1 MSDTPSARPQ
11 IALPL
16 PATAVKPAGKAAA
29 KAVGK
34 NGGKAGPKPA
44 GRRRLRLPIAA
55 VLVAGF
61 GSLMLAAVASVLVL
75 GLVSASTNT
84 FALLNDKADLALA
97 GVEVRVRHQL
107 DPAREMARF
116 VAGLIERGDLRAG
129 DNTAM
134 IDTLR
139 GALAG
144 APDVTGLAFVRPDLT
159 GVRVGR
165 LNGGLVADPFDMQG
179 DSDIPPEILDGPNRS
194 AATWADPRWLKEA
207 QNSFVTLYQPVRRD
221 GRYLGQVAVGVSLG
235 DLSRFLSVLYVEQGL
250 NAFVLYD
257 QSHVLAHPALVGRSF
272 DFSGKLDG
280 PPLPRTDQVDD
291 PALAA
296 LWSNGVPVQ
305 SLKKRVEARAVQVLG
320 SDYIF
325 LTRKMAGYGQ
335 QDWIIGIGYRD
346 GELNVEVRRLYITG
360 AVGLAILL
368 VSVGVALLVGRR
380 ISRQVARLAEAADR
394 VRAFEFRAI
403 PDLPDSRLREMARA
417 ATAFN
422 AMVAGL
428 RWFETYV
435 PKALVLRLMRQRET
449 EGGLDSVQR
458 EVTVMFTDIRG
469 FSRMAEH
476 MAAADTAALLNEHF
490 TLLAACIEAEGG
502 TVDKFIGDSL
512 MAFWGAPEAQEDHA
526 VRGLRAALAIHHAIR
541 ADNRRRVAE
550 GRAPIHVRV
559 GLHSGPVVVGNIG
572 SDSRI
577 NYTIVGDTVNVA
589 ARIEELSAALQGE
602 SEVIVLTSG
611 VTAAKGKDAVPLVR
625 QGGRSLRGRTG
636 MTELWRLVLEE
647 EKKDA
652 AKTAT
657 AAGEKAAP
665 IQLPLPPRERE
676 GAQAELGK
684 GEG

>member
-1 MSDTPSARPQ
+1 MSDTPSARAP
-11 IALPL
+11 IA
-16 PATAVKPAGKAAA
+16 PAKAAKPAQP
-29 KAVGK
+29 
-34 NGGKAGPKPA
+34 PKPA

-75 GLVSASTNT
+75 GLVSATTNT

-116 VAGLIERGDLRAG
+116 VAGLVERGDLRAG
-129 DNTAM
+129 DTTAM

-144 APDVTGLAFVRPDLT
+144 APDVTGLAFIRPDLT

-165 LNGGLVADPFDMQG
+165 LNGDLIAEPFDMQG
-179 DSDIPPEILDGPNRS
+179 ESDIPPEVLDGPNRS
-194 AATWADPRWLKEA
+194 AASWADPRWLKEA

-235 DLSRFLSVLYVEQGL
+235 DLSRFLQVLYVEQGL

-257 QSHVLAHPALVGRSF
+257 HSHVLAHPALVGRTF

-280 PPLPRTDQVDD
+280 PPLPRIDQVDD

-296 LWSNGVPVQ
+296 LWSSGVPVQ
-305 SLKKRVEARAVQVLG
+305 SLKKRVEARGVRVLG
-320 SDYIF
+320 SEYMF

-346 GELNVEVRRLYITG
+346 GEMGVEIRRLYVTG
-360 AVGLAILL
+360 AVGFAILL

-417 ATAFN
+417 AAAFN
-422 AMVAGL
+422 AMIAGL

-526 VRGLRAALAIHHAIR
+526 VRALRAALAIHHAIR
-541 ADNRRRVAE
+541 ADNRRRVAA

-589 ARIEELSAALQGE
+589 ARIEELSAALQGDA
-602 SEVIVLTSG
+602 EVIVLTSG

-652 AKTAT
+652 TKPAVPANGVAPQ
-657 AAGEKAAP
+657 AA
-665 IQLPLPPRERE
+665 LPSPVV
-676 GAQAELGK
+676 
-684 GEG
+684 GEGVKPAFAGKDTP

>member
-1 MSDTPSARPQ
+1 MSDTPSARAP
-11 IALPL
+11 IA
-16 PATAVKPAGKAAA
+16 PAKAAKPAQP
-29 KAVGK
+29 
-34 NGGKAGPKPA
+34 PKPA

-75 GLVSASTNT
+75 GLVSATTNT

-116 VAGLIERGDLRAG
+116 VAGLVERGDLRAG
-129 DNTAM
+129 DTTAM

-144 APDVTGLAFVRPDLT
+144 APDVTGLAFIRPDLT

-165 LNGGLVADPFDMQG
+165 LNGDLIAEPFDMQG
-179 DSDIPPEILDGPNRS
+179 ESDIPPEVLDGPNRS
-194 AATWADPRWLKEA
+194 AASWADPRWLKEA

-235 DLSRFLSVLYVEQGL
+235 DLSRFLQVLYVEQGL

-257 QSHVLAHPALVGRSF
+257 HSHVLAHPALVGRTF

-280 PPLPRTDQVDD
+280 PPLPRIDQVDD

-296 LWSNGVPVQ
+296 LWSSGVPVQ
-305 SLKKRVEARAVQVLG
+305 SLKKRVEARGVRVLG
-320 SDYIF
+320 SEYMF

-346 GELNVEVRRLYITG
+346 GEMGVEIRRLYVTG
-360 AVGLAILL
+360 AVGFAILL

-417 ATAFN
+417 AAAFN
-422 AMVAGL
+422 AMIAGL

-526 VRGLRAALAIHHAIR
+526 VRALRAALAIHHAIR
-541 ADNRRRVAE
+541 ADNRRRVAA

-589 ARIEELSAALQGE
+589 ARIEELSAALQGDA
-602 SEVIVLTSG
+602 EVIVLTSG

-652 AKTAT
+652 AKPAVP
-657 AAGEKAAP
+657 ANGVAP
-665 IQLPLPPRERE
+665 QSTLPSP
-676 GAQAELGK
+676 AV
-684 GEG
+684 GEGVKPAFAGKDTP

>member
-1 MSDTPSARPQ
+1 MSDTPSARAP
-11 IALPL
+11 IA
-16 PATAVKPAGKAAA
+16 PAVPAKAAKPAQK
-29 KAVGK
+29 
-34 NGGKAGPKPA
+34 PKPA

-75 GLVSASTNT
+75 GLVSATTNT

-116 VAGLIERGDLRAG
+116 VAGLVERGDLRAG
-129 DNTAM
+129 DTTAM

-144 APDVTGLAFVRPDLT
+144 APDVTGLAFIRPDLT

-165 LNGGLVADPFDMQG
+165 LNGELMAEPFDMQG
-179 DSDIPPEILDGPNRS
+179 ESDIPPEVLDGPNRS
-194 AATWADPRWLKEA
+194 AASWADPRWLKEA

-235 DLSRFLSVLYVEQGL
+235 DLSRFLQVLYVEQGL

-257 QSHVLAHPALVGRSF
+257 HSHVLAHPALVGRTF

-280 PPLPRTDQVDD
+280 PPLPRIDQVDD

-296 LWSNGVPVQ
+296 LWSSGVPVQ
-305 SLKKRVEARAVQVLG
+305 SLKKRVEGRSVRVLG
-320 SDYIF
+320 SDYTF

-346 GELNVEVRRLYITG
+346 GEMGVEIRRLYVTG
-360 AVGLAILL
+360 AVGFAILL

-417 ATAFN
+417 AAAFN
-422 AMVAGL
+422 AMIAGL

-526 VRGLRAALAIHHAIR
+526 VRALRAALAIHHAIR
-541 ADNRRRVAE
+541 ADNRRRVAA

-589 ARIEELSAALQGE
+589 ARIEELSAALQGDA
-602 SEVIVLTSG
+602 EVIVLTSG

-647 EKKDA
+647 EKKA
-652 AKTAT
+652 APP
-657 AAGEKAAP
+657 AAGEKATP
-665 IQLPLPPRERE
+665 SLSLPSPPDAGE
-676 GAQAELGK
+676 GAKPAFVGK
-684 GEG
+684 DTP

>member
-1 MSDTPSARPQ
+1 MPDSPSARVQ
-11 IALPL
+11 LPL
-16 PATAVKPAGKAAA
+16 PAPAPAA
-29 KAVGK
+29 KS
-34 NGGKAGPKPA
+34 AGQAGTRARAKLAPEPA

-116 VAGLIERGDLRAG
+116 VAGLVERGDLQANDG
-129 DNTAM
+129 TAM
-134 IDTLR
+134 TDTLR

-144 APDVTGLAFVRPDLT
+144 APDVTGLAFIRPDLT

-165 LNGGLVADPFDMQG
+165 LNGGLVAEPFDMQG
-179 DSDIPPEILDGPNRS
+179 ESDIPPEVLDGPNRS

-207 QNSFVTLYQPVRRD
+207 QNSFLTLYQPVRRD

-257 QSHVLAHPALVGRSF
+257 HGHVLAHPALVGRSF

-280 PPLPRTDQVDD
+280 PPLPRIDQVDD

-296 LWSNGVPVQ
+296 LWTSGVPVQ
-305 SLKKRVEARAVQVLG
+305 SLKKRVEARGVRVLG
-320 SDYIF
+320 SDYMF
-325 LTRKMAGYGQ
+325 LTRSMAGYGQ

-346 GELNVEVRRLYITG
+346 GEMGVEIRRLYITG

-417 ATAFN
+417 AAAFN
-422 AMVAGL
+422 AMIAGL

-526 VRGLRAALAIHHAIR
+526 VRALRAALAIHHAIR
-541 ADNRRRVAE
+541 ADNRRRVAA
-550 GRAPIHVRV
+550 GQAPIHVRV

-589 ARIEELSAALQGE
+589 ARIEELSGGLQGDA
-602 SEVIVLTSG
+602 EVIVLTSG

-636 MTELWRLVLEE
+636 MTELWRLVPEE

-652 AKTAT
+652 AKA
-657 AAGEKAAP
+657 AAP
-665 IQLPLPPRERE
+665 SGANATPTPAPSPGPAE
-676 GAQAELGK
+676 GVKPEFVGK
-684 GEG
+684 DTP

>member
-1 MSDTPSARPQ
+1 MSDTPSARAP
-11 IALPL
+11 IA
-16 PATAVKPAGKAAA
+16 PAVPAKAAKPAQP
-29 KAVGK
+29 
-34 NGGKAGPKPA
+34 PKPA

-75 GLVSASTNT
+75 GLVSATTNT

-116 VAGLIERGDLRAG
+116 VAGLVERGDLRAA
-129 DNTAM
+129 DTTAM

-144 APDVTGLAFVRPDLT
+144 APDVTGLAFIRPDLT

-165 LNGGLVADPFDMQG
+165 LNGELMAEPFDMQG
-179 DSDIPPEILDGPNRS
+179 ESDIPPEVLDGPNRS
-194 AATWADPRWLKEA
+194 AASWADPRWLKEA

-235 DLSRFLSVLYVEQGL
+235 DLSRFLQVLYVEQGL

-257 QSHVLAHPALVGRSF
+257 HSHVLAHPALVGRTF

-280 PPLPRTDQVDD
+280 PPLPRIDQVDD

-296 LWSNGVPVQ
+296 LWSSGVPVQ
-305 SLKKRVEARAVQVLG
+305 SLKKRVEGRSVRVLG
-320 SDYIF
+320 SDYTF

-346 GELNVEVRRLYITG
+346 GEMGVEIRRLYVTG
-360 AVGLAILL
+360 AVGFAILL

-417 ATAFN
+417 AAAFN
-422 AMVAGL
+422 AMIAGL

-526 VRGLRAALAIHHAIR
+526 VRALRAALAIHHAIR
-541 ADNRRRVAE
+541 ADNRRRVAA

-589 ARIEELSAALQGE
+589 ARIEELSAALQGDA
-602 SEVIVLTSG
+602 EVIVLTSG

-647 EKKDA
+647 EKKA
-652 AKTAT
+652 APS
-657 AAGEKAAP
+657 AAGEKATP
-665 IQLPLPPRERE
+665 SLSLPSPPNAGE
-676 GAQAELGK
+676 GAKPAFVGK
-684 GEG
+684 DTP

>member
-1 MSDTPSARPQ
+1 MPDAPSAHTPT
-11 IALPL
+11 LPSA
-16 PATAVKPAGKAAA
+16 PATAAKPAGDAGAARVTPA
-29 KAVGK
+29 PKPAQ
-34 NGGKAGPKPA
+34 KPA

-75 GLVSASTNT
+75 GLVSAGTNT

-129 DNTAM
+129 DAAAM
-134 IDTLR
+134 ADTLR

-144 APDVTGLAFVRPDLT
+144 APDVTGLAFIRPDLT
-159 GVRVGR
+159 GVQVGR
-165 LNGGLVADPFDMQG
+165 LNGDLSVTAIDLQG
-179 DSDIPPEILDGPNRS
+179 ESDVPPEMLDGPNRS
-194 AATWADPRWLKEA
+194 AASWADPRWLKEA

-257 QSHVLAHPALVGRSF
+257 QTHVLAHPALVGRSF
-272 DFSGKLDG
+272 DFSNKLDG
-280 PPLPRTDQVDD
+280 PPLPRIDQVDD
-291 PALAA
+291 PPLAA
-296 LWSNGVPVQ
+296 LWTSGVPVQ
-305 SLKKRVEARAVQVLG
+305 SLKKRVEARGVSVLG
-320 SDYIF
+320 SDYMF
-325 LTRKMAGYGQ
+325 LTRSMSGYGQ

-346 GELNVEVRRLYITG
+346 GEMGVEIRRLYITG
-360 AVGLAILL
+360 AVGFAILL

-380 ISRQVARLAEAADR
+380 ISRQVALLAEAADR

-403 PDLPDSRLREMARA
+403 AELPDSRLREMARA

-449 EGGLDSVQR
+449 EGGIASVQR

-476 MAAADTAALLNEHF
+476 MAAADTATLLNEHF

-526 VRGLRAALAIHHAIR
+526 ARALRAAHAIHHAIR
-541 ADNRRRVAE
+541 ADNRRRVTA
-550 GRAPIHVRV
+550 GRAPIHVGV

-589 ARIEELSAALQGE
+589 ARIEELSAALQGDA
-602 SEVIVLTSG
+602 EVIVLTSG
-611 VTAAKGKDAVPLVR
+611 VTVAKGKDAAPMVR

-636 MTELWRLVLEE
+636 MTELWRLVPEDE
-647 EKKDA
+647 RREA
-652 AKTAT
+652 V
-657 AAGEKAAP
+657 KAAP
-665 IQLPLPPRERE
+665 PVIKPPLPAPAPSA
-676 GAQAELGK
+676 GADSTV
-684 GEG
+684 

>member
-1 MSDTPSARPQ
+1 MA
-11 IALPL
+11 
-16 PATAVKPAGKAAA
+16 
-29 KAVGK
+29 
-34 NGGKAGPKPA
+34 KPA
-44 GRRRLRLPIAA
+44 GRKRLRLPIAA

-75 GLVSASTNT
+75 GLVSATTNT

-116 VAGLIERGDLRAG
+116 VAGLIERGDLRPDDA
-129 DNTAM
+129 TAM
-134 IDTLR
+134 ADTLR

-144 APDVTGLAFVRPDLT
+144 GPDVTGLAFIRPDLT
-159 GVRVGR
+159 GVQVGR
-165 LNGGLVADPFDMQG
+165 LNGGLSVGTLDLQG
-179 DSDIPPEILDGPNRS
+179 DSDVPPEVLDGPNRS

-207 QNSFVTLYQPVRRD
+207 QNSLVTLYQPVRRD

-257 QSHVLAHPALVGRSF
+257 HTHVLAHPALVGRSF
-272 DFSGKLDG
+272 DFSNKPDG
-280 PPLPRTDQVDD
+280 PPLPRIDQVDD

-296 LWSNGVPVQ
+296 LWSSGTPIQ
-305 SLKKRVEARAVQVLG
+305 SLKKRVEGRSVRVLG
-320 SDYIF
+320 SDYAF
-325 LTRKMAGYGQ
+325 LTRPMAGYGQ

-346 GELNVEVRRLYITG
+346 GEMGNEIRRLYTTG

-394 VRAFEFRAI
+394 VRAFEFRTIA
-403 PDLPDSRLREMARA
+403 DLPDSRLREMARA
-417 ATAFN
+417 ASAFN

-435 PKALVLRLMRQRET
+435 PKALVLRLMRQRESMGDGA
-449 EGGLDSVQR
+449 GGPDHGGRLDSVLR

-512 MAFWGAPEAQEDHA
+512 MAFWGAPEEQEDHA
-526 VRGLRAALAIHHAIR
+526 ARALRAAYAIHHAVR
-541 ADNRRRVAE
+541 ADNRRRVSA
-550 GRAPIHVRV
+550 GQAPIQVRV

-602 SEVIVLTSG
+602 AEVIVLTSG

-636 MTELWRLVLEE
+636 TTELWRLVPPEE
-647 EKKDA
+647 ERKET
-652 AKTAT
+652 AKP
-657 AAGEKAAP
+657 AAP
-665 IQLPLPPRERE
+665 TVKPTPAATPSTTDA
-676 GAQAELGK
+676 GSAK
-684 GEG
+684 V